1 MIRLLV
7 ALGGGAVAWSLHLV
21 LSYAV
26 IGLACRPEGPLLD
39 PGDGLVV
46 AILWAI
52 SALAVLGAA
61 ASALVALV
69 LCRRH
74 PSADD
79 PVGQRGERALAFV
92 GLLLD
97 VVFGVTIVIGASAIA
112 VLPLC

>member
-7 ALGGGAVAWSLHLV
+7 ALAGGAVAWSLHLV
-21 LSYAV
+21 LSYVV

-39 PGDGLVV
+39 PGSGLTV
-46 AILWAI
+46 AVLWGI
-52 SALAVLGAA
+52 SALALLGAA

-69 LCRRH
+69 LWRRQH
-74 PSADD
+74 
-79 PVGQRGERALAFV
+79 GERALAFV

-97 VVFGVTIVIGASAIA
+97 VVFGVTIIVGASAIA